1 MKKKSRERFHEIVKV
16 FAKYGIGILLESN
29 KKENMKSPQNLRKAL
44 EELGPTFVKIGQI
57 LSTRSDLLPDK
68 YVKELIKLQDAAP
81 IEMTE
86 TIRGVFKESIGRDI
100 SECFKEFDDYP
111 LASAS
116 IAQVHQAVLNDGTEV
131 VVKIQ
136 RPDIYEIMKMDIAI
150 LKRLI
155 KFTKIKITIVD
166 PIAVLDEIA
175 KITEEELNFI
185 TEGNNILQF
194 IENNKKANVICA
206 PKLITDIW
214 SDKVIVMQKMDGIKI
229 SELDKIEAEGY
240 DKKEIAQ
247 KLALAYCKQVFEDGF
262 FHADPHPGNILI
274 YENKICFLDFGI
286 VGRLDSSLRQWL
298 NSAMIA
304 VATKDKEKL
313 VEAILAIAIK
323 KGRVDK
329 GALYEDIAYIVDV
342 YMTTSLKNI
351 KIAVFL
357 QEIFDVV
364 KKNNMQFPT
373 ELSMLIR
380 GLVILEGVV
389 AEVDPEF
396 EMITAVISF
405 ADTKNKR
412 NILKIFD
419 KEEIAIN
426 LYKYTRDGMRIPGKV
441 LDVLNKIENGNTRIK
456 LSVDNMDKYIAKFDT
471 MVNRITG
478 GLIISALV
486 LSSSIIVSSRI
497 GPCYEDISLIG
508 IVGYFISSICAFVL
522 LKNIVKTGKFSKE
535 DKEKK

>member
-274 YENKICFLDFGI
+274 YENKILFFYTFMYTINDN
-286 VGRLDSSLRQWL
+286 RLC
-298 NSAMIA
+298 NS
-304 VATKDKEKL
+304 
-313 VEAILAIAIK
+313 
-323 KGRVDK
+323 
-329 GALYEDIAYIVDV
+329 
-342 YMTTSLKNI
+342 
-351 KIAVFL
+351 
-357 QEIFDVV
+357 
-364 KKNNMQFPT
+364 
-373 ELSMLIR
+373 
-380 GLVILEGVV
+380 
-389 AEVDPEF
+389 
-396 EMITAVISF
+396 
-405 ADTKNKR
+405 
-412 NILKIFD
+412 
-419 KEEIAIN
+419 
-426 LYKYTRDGMRIPGKV
+426 
-441 LDVLNKIENGNTRIK
+441 
-456 LSVDNMDKYIAKFDT
+456 
-471 MVNRITG
+471 
-478 GLIISALV
+478 
-486 LSSSIIVSSRI
+486 
-497 GPCYEDISLIG
+497 
-508 IVGYFISSICAFVL
+508 
-522 LKNIVKTGKFSKE
+522 
-535 DKEKK
+535 